1 MKITRE
7 AKIERLG
14 KIKFEVLEKDL
25 KVGDFINHEEVT
37 DIEELRINGFLRTDD
52 DEYRYYIYHTTFNQ
66 EPDDDPED
74 KFYCIYFGLNFEE

>member
-37 DIEELRINGFLRTDD
+37 DIEELRINGFLRSDD

-66 EPDDDPED
+66 EPDDDQED